1 MSKDYTKELEKMQH
15 LMNYGINE
23 SKNTVNSN
31 GIVEYSQVGA
41 DGKTY
46 GILKEGTKYYVKVAP
61 KKDTKVLAEDYDY
74 IGGYLN
80 RKGYDSYT
88 KASNALNLELIHVNE
103 SNGGKEPVKSQFNI
117 NESAEW
123 ENKENKEAKAELNRF
138 YQLCE
143 NVDNILS
150 ENVHYIKEDK
160 NAPFTSNPSTKD
172 GGGTKGPQ
180 GKQQPLGIKDK
191 SYVDDGKQVNPETVY
206 NKNGVKGTSP
216 SGEYKAACGDNNID
230 KEGGNAYQEKAKTSK
245 EQGKSVTNEG
255 KGKRV
260 IKLSEDQKKQVLAWR
275 DDRSFVHNSSD
286 SELDRSHGTEIGDT
300 APYDNNVNVNE
311 NFDTTE
317 WDDGLPSSAGV
328 GDPKKYKEP
337 FDNQN
342 GVTQPVSENV
352 LEIDFGNN
360 DYDDSIAQ
368 SGQNILDSNL
378 EQDDSS
384 IYNHLDNFGEGPES
398 LGADFN
404 NDPLADLPD
413 DDEAM
418 SGEINPLNFGNEPN
432 DGMNNEDE
440 LAPLY
445 ESIKRIVETKLD
457 DFGKHPAYQKVVM
470 SLPPN
475 ADSSKWGEDWNDES
489 AKGEKPYGQQI
500 GDSAPFDDVVSAI
513 TNAVVTALG
522 KKKE

>member
-275 DDRSFVHNSSD
+275 DDRAFVHNSSD

>member
-1 MSKDYTKELEKMQH
+1 
-15 LMNYGINE
+15 
-23 SKNTVNSN
+23 
-31 GIVEYSQVGA
+31 
-41 DGKTY
+41 
-46 GILKEGTKYYVKVAP
+46 
-61 KKDTKVLAEDYDY
+61 
-74 IGGYLN
+74 
-80 RKGYDSYT
+80 
-88 KASNALNLELIHVNE
+88 
-103 SNGGKEPVKSQFNI
+103 
-117 NESAEW
+117 
-123 ENKENKEAKAELNRF
+123 
-138 YQLCE
+138 
-143 NVDNILS
+143 
-150 ENVHYIKEDK
+150 
-160 NAPFTSNPSTKD
+160 
-172 GGGTKGPQ
+172 
-180 GKQQPLGIKDK
+180 
-191 SYVDDGKQVNPETVY
+191 
-206 NKNGVKGTSP
+206 
-216 SGEYKAACGDNNID
+216 
-230 KEGGNAYQEKAKTSK
+230 
-245 EQGKSVTNEG
+245 
-255 KGKRV
+255 
-260 IKLSEDQKKQVLAWR
+260 
-275 DDRSFVHNSSD
+275 
-286 SELDRSHGTEIGDT
+286 
-300 APYDNNVNVNE
+300 
-311 NFDTTE
+311 
-317 WDDGLPSSAGV
+317 
-328 GDPKKYKEP
+328 
-337 FDNQN
+337 
-342 GVTQPVSENV
+342 